1 MILKSRHLIDV
12 LKRRRIDIAVIIGWS
27 IAIALLIIRT
37 YQIFYAE
44 SILLSYNRIA
54 YLSYEGPTFTVPDQ
68 LLLMAISFFTG
79 IILTDIKSVIY
90 GFFTT
95 IFLSSALATGYVF
108 TYIWFVLEYE
118 RTLSHLP
125 FGWEDAVFLA
135 MVNVFRFM
143 FPMGILFTFLG
154 ITIGIFIR
162 GLR

>member
-1 MILKSRHLIDV
+1 MVLKGRYLIDV

-44 SILLSYNRIA
+44 SIRLSFYKVA
-54 YLSYEGPTFTVPDQ
+54 YLSYEGPTFTIPDQ
-68 LLLMAISFFTG
+68 LLIAAVSFIAG

-95 IFLSSALATGYVF
+95 IFLSSALATAYVF
-108 TYIWFVLEYE
+108 NYIWFNLEYV
-118 RTLSHLP
+118 RMLSHLA
-125 FGWEDAVFLA
+125 FGWEEAVFLA
-135 MVNVFRFM
+135 MVNVFRFV
-143 FPMGILFTFLG
+143 FPYGVLFSFLG

>member
-1 MILKSRHLIDV
+1 MILRGRYLIDV

-37 YQIFYAE
+37 YLIFYAE
-44 SILLSYNRIA
+44 SVRLSHYRIA
-54 YLSYEGPTFTVPDQ
+54 YLYYEGPTFTGLDH
-68 LLLMAISFFTG
+68 LLLIAISFFAG
-79 IILTDIKSVIY
+79 VILTDIKSIIY

-95 IFLSSALATGYVF
+95 IFLSSALATAYVF
-108 TYIWFVLEYE
+108 AYIWFELEYV

-135 MVNVFRFM
+135 IVNVFRFM
-143 FPMGILFTFLG
+143 FPLGILFTFLG
-154 ITIGIFIR
+154 IIIGIFVR